1 MARIEKKLL
10 GESLVA
16 EKLITPEQLQIALAE
31 QKKTSDTL
39 GYTLLR
45 LKFLTEQQLLDFL
58 GSKLGFP
65 YANLRNYVIDP
76 KVVKLIPENIAR
88 KYHCIAMLK
97 VKGSLTVAMVDPLD
111 SFVIENLEYTTAC
124 KVKPLVSTLSEIQAA
139 IDEFY
144 GSSAT
149 TKDTTAGIVGLT
161 SSSNLQSSGQ
171 TPDSKVI
178 SSLQDFAK
186 KIQGLSSNLKDSGVI
201 DLSKINAA
209 DQANIIQLV
218 NLIILRAIKEN
229 ASDIHI
235 EPEDTV
241 MRCRFRIDGMLQE
254 VLALPKTFEAATI
267 SRCKVMAELDIAE
280 KRVPQDGRIKLTV
293 DNREIDLRVSTYPT
307 LRGEKV
313 VMRILD
319 KQRVL
324 FGLEELGFAD
334 DILEKYTSLL
344 NKPNGIILVTG
355 PTGSGKTSTLYAS
368 LQKIKAPTINI
379 VTIEDPVEYMIPGI
393 NQGQINPK
401 AGFTFA
407 SGLRAILRQD
417 PDVIMV
423 GEIRDYDTAEI
434 AIRAA
439 LTGHLVFSTLHTND
453 SASTVTR
460 LIDMGVEPFL
470 VASSIIGIMAQR
482 LVRLICPEC
491 KEEFIPSPAIIK
503 ASKLLYQ
510 AGKTRIYHGKG
521 CDKCNQTGYK
531 GRTTITELLIMNERI
546 KELVVEKAPAS
557 VIKNE
562 AIKQGMRTLRQD
574 GLAKV
579 LRGLTTLEEVIRVSA
594 EDEI

>member
-16 EKLITPEQLQIALAE
+16 EKFITEEQLRNALAE
-31 QKKTSDTL
+31 QRKTSDPL
-39 GYTLLR
+39 GFTLLR
-45 LKFLTEQQLLDFL
+45 MRYLSESQLREFLE
-58 GSKLGFP
+58 SKLGFS

-76 KVVKLIPENIAR
+76 KVVKMIPQDIAR
-88 KYHCIAMLK
+88 KYHCFALLR
-97 VKGSLTVAMVDPLD
+97 VKTSLTVAMVDPLD
-111 SFVIENLEYTTAC
+111 SFVIENLEYTTNC
-124 KVKPLVSTLSEIQAA
+124 KIKPLVSTMSEIQAA

-144 GSSAT
+144 GDTSTGALGGALQASAAPEQ
-149 TKDTTAGIVGLT
+149 KALSI
-161 SSSNLQSSGQ
+161 
-171 TPDSKVI
+171 
-178 SSLQDFAK
+178 QDFAK
-186 KIQGLSSNLKDSGVI
+186 KIQGTVSMSKDGMVDLSS
-201 DLSKINAA
+201 INAA
-209 DQANIIQLV
+209 DQASIIQLV
-218 NLIILRAIKEN
+218 NLIVLRAIKEK

-235 EPEDTV
+235 EPDDNVLRT
-241 MRCRFRIDGMLQE
+241 RFRIDGMLQE
-254 VLALPKTFEAATI
+254 VMALPKSLEAATI

-280 KRVPQDGRIKLTV
+280 KRVPQDGRIKLHH
-293 DNREIDLRVSTYPT
+293 DGREIDLRVSTYPT
-307 LRGEKV
+307 LRGEKI

-319 KQRVL
+319 KSRVL

-334 DILEKYTSLL
+334 DVLVTFSSLVL
-344 NKPNGIILVTG
+344 KPNGIILVTG
-355 PTGSGKTSTLYAS
+355 PTGSGKTSTLYAA
-368 LQKIKAPTINI
+368 LQKIKDPSINI
-379 VTIEDPVEYMIPGI
+379 VTIEDPVEYQLPGI

-407 SGLRAILRQD
+407 GGLRSILRQD

-453 SASTVTR
+453 AAGAFTR

-470 VASSIIGIMAQR
+470 IASSLIGVMAQR
-482 LVRLICPEC
+482 LSRLICEEC

-503 ASKLLYQ
+503 HSRLLYQ
-510 AGKTRIYHGKG
+510 AGKTKVYRGKG
-521 CDKCNQTGYK
+521 CDACNQTGYR
-531 GRTTITELLIMNERI
+531 GRTTITELLVPNEKI
-546 KELVVEKAPAS
+546 KELIVLRSPTS

-562 AIKQGMRTLRQD
+562 GIRQGVRTLRQD

-579 LRGLTTLEEVIRVSA
+579 LRGLTTLEEVIRVSG